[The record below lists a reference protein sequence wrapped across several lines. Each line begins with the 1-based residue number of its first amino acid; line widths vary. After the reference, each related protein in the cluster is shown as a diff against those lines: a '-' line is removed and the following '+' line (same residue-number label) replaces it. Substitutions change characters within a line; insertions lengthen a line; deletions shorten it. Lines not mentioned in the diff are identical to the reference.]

1 MFSLIVSPLFTIQ
14 NMIYKLIRLI
24 EIETYLLR
32 RSGGLE
38 TIVLSAQVRNLK
50 NKHEKDYKTT
60 VP

>member
-32 RSGGLE
+32 RNGGLE

>member
-1 MFSLIVSPLFTIQ
+1 
-14 NMIYKLIRLI
+14 MIYKLIRLI